1 MSDTV
6 IIALIIAVVILAALI
21 IFRKQLSKLF
31 VKISKDS
38 VEAGLE
44 TREAGGAA
52 QAAATSQIPSSTL
65 QSNAVTPDTPKV
77 DVDIRDIVQVG
88 NPLIRAWRGITTRIR
103 HVLQIGGG
111 RIEVTDH
118 PPTPKKQTRR

>member
-52 QAAATSQIPSSTL
+52 QAVGTPSPTAQPRPTAAGKRAS
-65 QSNAVTPDTPKV
+65 VTISGTK
-77 DVDIRDIVQVG
+77 
-88 NPLIRAWRGITTRIR
+88 
-103 HVLQIGGG
+103 QIGKGNVIDVGRSDVEVKDALQKGQDQQIKVQPDKGG
-111 RIEVTDH
+111 NK
-118 PPTPKKQTRR
+118 PKP